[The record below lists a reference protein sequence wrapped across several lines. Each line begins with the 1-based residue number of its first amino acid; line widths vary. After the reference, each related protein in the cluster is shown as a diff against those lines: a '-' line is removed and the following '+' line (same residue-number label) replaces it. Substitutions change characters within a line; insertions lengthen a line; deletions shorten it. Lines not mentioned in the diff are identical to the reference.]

1 MAVHT
6 RIRKATLA
14 DEADIAR
21 ICLLTGADGEDATGL
36 YSDETMLA
44 DVYASPY
51 LRGPSCVAWVVD
63 VGGRPRGYVVA
74 ATDSTA
80 FSQWFTED
88 WWPSRA
94 PLHAA
99 ATPEDAQLVAAAEDP
114 ERWHTDLAATFPAH
128 LHIDLLPE
136 LQGAGWG
143 RRLIDTLC
151 AELAQDGVAGVH
163 LVASK
168 SNPAA
173 QLFHPKVGFAPI
185 GETATDVTFARRL
198 SAS

>member
-1 MAVHT
+1 MAVFT
-6 RIRKATLA
+6 RIRKANLT
-14 DEADIAR
+14 DEADLAR
-21 ICLLTGADGEDATGL
+21 ICLLTGANGEDATGL
-36 YSDETMLA
+36 YCDDTILA
-44 DVYASPY
+44 DVYSSPY
-51 LRGPSCVAWVVD
+51 LAGPSCLAWVVE

-74 ATDSTA
+74 AADSAA
-80 FSQWFTED
+80 FQKWFTDE

-99 ATPEDAQLVAAAEDP
+99 ATPHDEILLAAAGDP
-114 ERWHTDLAATFPAH
+114 ERWLTAAAAEYPAH

-151 AELAQDGVAGVH
+151 AELANEGVRGVH
-163 LVASK
+163 LVA
-168 SNPAA
+168 NRANTAA

-185 GETATDVTFARRL
+185 SENAHAVTFARTTL
-198 SAS
+198 AS